1 MASITY
7 WPLDRHVVI
16 IADYDV
22 ASVIVDVY
30 DTLWWCSVILPE
42 FPFCSMF
49 IFDKP
54 SYAANFQDVRPYVDS
69 TT

>member
-7 WPLDRHVVI
+7 WPLDRHIVI

-30 DTLWWCSVILPE
+30 DTLWWCSVIAITRVSVLL
-42 FPFCSMF
+42 
-49 IFDKP
+49 
-54 SYAANFQDVRPYVDS
+54 DVYI
-69 TT
+69 